1 MSVPTRPSRD
11 LLDVDRLTEML
22 TALVTVPSENPPG
35 DEAAVAEV
43 MASLCAEL
51 GLEVTEHE
59 TQPGRPS
66 IVARWRGP
74 RADRGARKLTY
85 CSHIDVVPAGDPRL
99 WSVEP
104 YGATVRDGAMHGR
117 GTSDAK
123 GPCAAALAAVAL
135 MRKMEIEFDG
145 TLELVFV
152 VDEESGGFQGAAP
165 LVASGE
171 VGGDVTVVGEPTSL
185 RVVRAQ
191 RGIAWTRITTRGKAA
206 HGSAP
211 ERGIN
216 AIRHMAEI
224 VALLDE
230 SLPDIYHPLLGRPTI
245 NVGLINGGTKLNVIP
260 AGCTIELDRRIVPGE
275 DEASAIGTIEAAIHE
290 AKKRFPELEAEV
302 EVVGSGPPFEVDE
315 TAPLV
320 QAAVASVSEIGRV
333 PEIVGFRGASD
344 ARFFADTGA
353 DVIVFGPGDI
363 AVAHT
368 ANESIDLDELADG
381 AVAYASLFAKML
393 T

>member
-35 DEAAVAEV
+35 NEAEVAAV
-43 MASLCAEL
+43 MASLCTEL

-66 IVARWRGP
+66 IVARWRGLG
-74 RADRGARKLTY
+74 AGGGARKLTY

-104 YGATVRDGAMHGR
+104 YAATVRDGAMHGR

-135 MRKMEIEFDG
+135 MRKMEIGFDG

-230 SLPDIYHPLLGRPTI
+230 SLPDVYHPLLGRPTI

-260 AGCTIELDRRIVPGE
+260 AECTIELDRRIVPGE

-315 TAPLV
+315 AAPLV

>member
-1 MSVPTRPSRD
+1 M
-11 LLDVDRLTEML
+11 TEML

-35 DEAAVAEV
+35 NEAEVAAV
-43 MASLCAEL
+43 MASLCADL

-59 TQPGRPS
+59 TQRGRPS
-66 IVARWRGP
+66 VVARWRGR
-74 RADRGARKLTY
+74 RADGGARKLTY

-104 YGATVRDGAMHGR
+104 YGATVHDGAMHGR

-152 VDEESGGFQGAAP
+152 ADEESGGFQGAAP

-275 DEASAIGTIEAAIHE
+275 DEASAIATMEAAIAR
-290 AKKRFPELEAEV
+290 AKDRFPDLEAEL
-302 EVVGSGPPFEVDE
+302 EVVGSGPPFEIDE
-315 TAPLV
+315 AAPLV
-320 QAAVASVSEIGRV
+320 QAAVASVSEVGRI

-393 T
+393 A